1 MNIRALK
8 LEDIP
13 EAKKIFDKFYKTD
26 SNGSLEFPDM
36 TKDYLCCF
44 VVEDDNGKIISVGG
58 VRTIAEVT
66 LMTDKDISARKRVIA
81 LKEILR
87 ASGYI
92 ARNFRFDW
100 LHAVTDDP
108 TWANQLESQGF
119 KSRGQELEIHVE
131 DIK

>member
-1 MNIRALK
+1 MNIRALTAK
-8 LEDIP
+8 DIP
-13 EAKKIFDKFYKTD
+13 EAKKIFDKFYASD
-26 SNGSLEFPDM
+26 SHGSLEFPDM

-44 VVEDDNGKIISVGG
+44 VVEDDNKKIISVGG

-66 LMTDKDISARKRVIA
+66 LITDKDVSARKRVQA
-81 LKEILR
+81 LKEILN

-108 TWANQLESQGF
+108 TWANQLKTQGF
-119 KSRGQELEIHVE
+119 KSRGEELEIHVE